1 MPANGKDPKP
11 ANAKDPAQDLDLAQ
25 TRATNG
31 KDPRSSRLQDPRK
44 AQDPSSAKPQDL
56 RQANASRTKELRHQ
70 KPADPT
76 LASNVSAK
84 DLHHLQDIRSKSP
97 KAKDP
102 SSASHQD
109 PAQDLDLAQTRAT
122 NVKDLK
128 RQDPPRKPQDP
139 RKAQDPRSAKPQD
152 LRQANASRTK
162 ELRHQ
167 KPADPTLASNVSA
180 KDLHHLQ
187 DIRSKSPK
195 AKDPSS
201 ASHQDPAQDLDLA
214 QTRATNV
221 KDLKRQDPPRKPQDP
236 RKAQD
241 PRSAKPQ
248 DLRQANASNS
258 KDPRLQKPADP
269 NAKDPRKA
277 KTNAKDPHRAKDLSA
292 GLNELIGSINSGASA
307 QIAPYFQNHSSVI
320 FNDDCL
326 DVLARLPNNC
336 VDMVF
341 ADPPY
346 MLSNDGFTCKN
357 GKMASV
363 NKGKWDKSAGLLGD
377 LDFHRAWIAACRR
390 VLKPSGTIWI
400 SGTYHSI
407 YSCGFL
413 LQEAD
418 FVILNDIA
426 WFKPNAAP
434 NLSCRYFTASHETL
448 IWARKDRR
456 AKHIFN
462 YSAMKNGSFLQ
473 DKLKKP
479 NTQMRSVWSIP
490 TPPAREKTLGHHP
503 TQKPLALLERVIAA
517 STNPGDT
524 ILDPFS
530 GAGTTALAATKL
542 GRHCI
547 GIDLNRDYCELAKN
561 RLIQAT

>member
-1 MPANGKDPKP
+1 MARKPLPANSADPKP
-11 ANAKDPAQDLDLAQ
+11 ANAKDPARDLDLAQ
-25 TRATNG
+25 TRATNV
-31 KDPRSSRLQDPRK
+31 KDLKRQDPHK
-44 AQDPSSAKPQDL
+44 SQDL
-56 RQANASRTKELRHQ
+56 RQGGTSRSKVPNLFKLADLSAANHAST
-70 KPADPT
+70 
-76 LASNVSAK
+76 K

-109 PAQDLDLAQTRAT
+109 PAQDLELAQTSAT
-122 NVKDLK
+122 NGK
-128 RQDPPRKPQDP
+128 DP
-139 RKAQDPRSAKPQD
+139 RSSRLQDLHKAQDLSSTNLQD
-152 LRQANASRTK
+152 LRQANASK
-162 ELRHQ
+162 SKDLRHQ
-167 KPADPTLASNVSA
+167 KPADP
-180 KDLHHLQ
+180 
-187 DIRSKSPK
+187 
-195 AKDPSS
+195 
-201 ASHQDPAQDLDLA
+201 
-214 QTRATNV
+214 
-221 KDLKRQDPPRKPQDP
+221 
-236 RKAQD
+236 
-241 PRSAKPQ
+241 
-248 DLRQANASNS
+248 
-258 KDPRLQKPADP
+258 
-269 NAKDPRKA
+269 
-277 KTNAKDPHRAKDLSA
+277 NAKDPHRAKDLSA
-292 GLNELIGSINSGASA
+292 GLNELINSIKSGASA
-307 QIAPYFQNHSSVI
+307 QIAPYFQSPSSVI

-326 DVLARLPNNC
+326 EIIARLPNNC

-357 GKMASV
+357 GKMVSV

-377 LDFHRAWIAACRR
+377 LDFHRAWIATCRR

-426 WFKPNAAP
+426 WLKPNAAP

-448 IWARKDRR
+448 IWARKDRW

-490 TPPAREKTLGHHP
+490 TPPAREKTLGRHP

-530 GAGTTALAATKL
+530 GAGTTALAASKL

-561 RLIQAT
+561 RLIHAT